1 MQPAAL
7 PGEAIPSVIRAE
19 CCGGCEENHEWSG
32 GAGFERRPERS
43 LAGWQFEINGLG
55 IKSPFTAG
63 VGQGFAAAA
72 IVDAECFENSR
83 QVRKIKDPVDHAGV
97 EIDRARCWPTG
108 RRRCR
113 QALDGRHLAH
123 QGTCPIPN
131 SFSCRAF
138 ARSSSRRMSIEFS
151 TSSNSSL
158 NKSPINRSVTA
169 PLCCGNRRTNRPK
182 LKPS

>member
-1 MQPAAL
+1 MR
-7 PGEAIPSVIRAE
+7 SR
-19 CCGGCEENHEWSG
+19 
-32 GAGFERRPERS
+32 AGFGNAGYETGPERS
-43 LAGWQFEINGLG
+43 STGEQFEIDGLRV
-55 IKSPFTAG
+55 KSPIPAG
-63 VGQGFAAAA
+63 AGQGFPAAA
-72 IVDAECFENSR
+72 IVDAACFKNR
-83 QVRKIKDPVDHAGV
+83 CQVGKFHDPIDHAGV
-97 EIDRARCWPTG
+97 EIDRAKCWPTG
-108 RRRCR
+108 RRRFR
-113 QALDGRHLAH
+113 QALAGRHLAH

-131 SFSCRAF
+131 SFGCRAF